1 VQPCLGASQVV
12 VRDIGHQLIMLVMLM
27 RAIHANPQKVAPGER
42 RTAIL
47 KSTLDAIVARIDDIE
62 GRDLFTALVPLL
74 PEELLAAASHAILEN
89 THRLYR
95 SKTLAAVAP
104 RLTGKLLEQACEET
118 LALPEAWERAEC
130 LRVLAA
136 QLTES
141 LLERALQ
148 AALAVENAW
157 ARSRMIATLVPR
169 LEGAPLQQALEN
181 VLAISDDRP
190 REWALTAFA
199 AGCELTGESLELAR
213 RAAYD
218 LLRKGLLWPAL
229 LFAYQG
235 QFEQRDQVMREIF
248 EAFLGHSLK

>member
-1 VQPCLGASQVV
+1 
-12 VRDIGHQLIMLVMLM
+12 MLVMLM